1 MNIEISQNG
10 PETCVNIFGA
20 LDANAVARDRD
31 IADRLTGDH
40 AQAVKIDLDGASF
53 MDASGLGFLSS
64 VLKRARERN
73 CAVQIQNA
81 SGQPLAFLKN
91 LGLDRIV
98 TFALDRAPSAGLPI
112 ASNVTEFAKAA

>member
-1 MNIEISQNG
+1 MGIQITGTETELRVAVYG
-10 PETCVNIFGA
+10 PM
-20 LDANAVARDRD
+20 DAVSIAQDRD
-31 IADRLTGDH
+31 AADRIATATRGRIVL
-40 AQAVKIDLDGASF
+40 DLSDVSF